1 MTLSLARVLGP
12 EIRVNA
18 VCPGFIQSRWLMEG
32 HGKENYEMIKKYVE
46 DGSPLGAT
54 ATPEIVAEAIL
65 YFISGASI
73 TTGETLIIDGG
84 FHLSQVPLARR

>member
-32 HGKENYEMIKKYVE
+32 FGKENYEKIKKNHE
-46 DGSPLGAT
+46 DSAPLNVT
-54 ATPEIVAEAIL
+54 ATPELVAESIVQ
-65 YFISGASI
+65 FINGARI

-84 FHLSQVPLARR
+84 FHLSQVPFARR